1 MENFTCFI
9 VISCMISG
17 AALIAAIGFYFMA
30 LFCHAAIQ
38 MWSEVTNA
46 GRNVVDY
53 LKNRREYMQWKQ
65 ETRSY
70 QAEEIDRRRYKD
82 AFEQIKNKSGG
93 RRHDD

>member
-1 MENFTCFI
+1 
-9 VISCMISG
+9 MISG

-38 MWSEVTNA
+38 MWSEITNA

-65 ETRSY
+65 ETHSY
-70 QAEEIDRRRYKD
+70 QED
-82 AFEQIKNKSGG
+82 AFEQIKNESGG